1 MPSAGSR
8 PCADDDREEGKEK
21 MNNRTNATNRANTS
35 NRTNTT
41 NRTNFSPDK
50 SELWTNIQGLCRV
63 KTSSFSDFLVSQTSL
78 YKKLDDQPFY
88 FNIAVKFVNC
98 PKLPEGTALIDIKS
112 GFMANDTYYSKK
124 LKDYV
129 EVLSLVVTDYEVV
142 E

>member
-1 MPSAGSR
+1 
-8 PCADDDREEGKEK
+8 
-21 MNNRTNATNRANTS
+21 MNNRANTTNRTNTTNRANTS
-35 NRTNTT
+35 NKSNA
-41 NRTNFSPDK
+41 PDK

-63 KTSSFSDFLVSQTSL
+63 KTNSFSDFLVSQTSL

-88 FNIAVKFVNC
+88 FNIAVKFVKC
-98 PKLPEGTALIDIKS
+98 PKLPEGTAWIDIKS
-112 GFMANDTYYSKK
+112 GFIANDTYYSKK